1 MVDTDNNCVES
12 YTWQAIPIV
21 DAYCPRDPKI
31 EKILKGYKDQTD
43 QKYNRILSKM
53 AQDLTHPTRT
63 EETQV
68 SNLIADIFREQL
80 GLDMM
85 CLGTGSLRNELLES
99 IVTL

>member
-1 MVDTDNNCVES
+1 
-12 YTWQAIPIV
+12 
-21 DAYCPRDPKI
+21 
-31 EKILKGYKDQTD
+31 
-43 QKYNRILSKM
+43 M